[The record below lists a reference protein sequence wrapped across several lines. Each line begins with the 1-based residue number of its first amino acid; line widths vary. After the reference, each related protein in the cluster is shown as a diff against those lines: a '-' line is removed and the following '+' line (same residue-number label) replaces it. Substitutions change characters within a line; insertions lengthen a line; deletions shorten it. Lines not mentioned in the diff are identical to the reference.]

1 MGSGLIQVDSEC
13 AYRSRGISY
22 WEKND
27 GRAKNDVAVFSSAH
41 VIYLRIILKTF
52 FTINLVDILL
62 SIRLPE

>member
-1 MGSGLIQVDSEC
+1 MGSGLIQADSEC

-41 VIYLRIILKTF
+41 VIYLRIILKSF
-52 FTINLVDILL
+52 ILVDILE